1 MRRPSKSS
9 PPKLS
14 TDSQRL
20 IGFSHAVAQAASRLE
35 ERAWERSLDTL
46 SQKLLKSNHQDT
58 IDAALDNV
66 AAEKLNAETKAFG
79 ICADAYIKARRT
91 TVETYQAI
99 ANAHANAANAF
110 ATDFNSYSTALAAF
124 GAARAAK
131 AEKDK
136 KKK

>member
-1 MRRPSKSS
+1 MFRSLPICAA
-9 PPKLS
+9 
-14 TDSQRL
+14 L
-20 IGFSHAVAQAASRLE
+20 IALPALAFAQADDIAVPPASCIKPMIP
-35 ERAWERSLDTL
+35 AA
-46 SQKLLKSNHQDT
+46 
-58 IDAALDNV
+58 DAALDNA

-91 TVETYQAI
+91 AVEKYQTI

-110 ATDFNSYSTALAAF
+110 ATDFNNYSTALAAF
-124 GAARAAK
+124 SAARAAK